1 MYKYL
6 NEKFINTTFKTKI
19 ELYILTLLM
28 FYLFYFFYTKIDFFE
43 NKASVENS
51 FNMENLNKKYEGTT
65 LLLLSD
71 IEAISQKNSVAISFS
86 SNDLKNINL
95 KGNIKKENILNY
107 ISQIENLNN
116 FTKIELFKL
125 SKLDESTFF
134 FETKISIDKFY
145 IKKLIK
151 KEKTD
156 TPSIKNSQHKL
167 IAIIDNYAFIDDV
180 WIKKYDDFYGYKLV
194 EIKKSSAVLE
204 NEFEKLSLEIK
215 HE

>member
-1 MYKYL
+1 MHKYL

-71 IEAISQKNSVAISFS
+71 IEAISQKNSVVISFS
-86 SNDLKNINL
+86 SNDLKSINL

-125 SKLDESTFF
+125 SKLDESTFL

-145 IKKLIK
+145 IKKLIT

-156 TPSIKNSQHKL
+156 TYSIKNSKHKL